1 MAMPQPQVPYL
12 PHRQMSRTMQY
23 ALNNDWS
30 APSLATTSL
39 TPLPPR
45 AQSEELLIRRESNDQ
60 TPDTNSDQDDSPETK
75 RPKPSRKKVPNK
87 SDGKTQCAGIT
98 RKGERCT
105 RQVKDEPWL
114 NVIDPDANAERFCF
128 QHLTEIQ
135 EPKGFYSQTTPR
147 QYVTFSGWYHKYEI
161 SGFLMGNADL

>member
-1 MAMPQPQVPYL
+1 MFVSSLCTFYSLLDALPEENYATLLVPRL
-12 PHRQMSRTMQY
+12 SF
-23 ALNNDWS
+23 
-30 APSLATTSL
+30 
-39 TPLPPR
+39 
-45 AQSEELLIRRESNDQ
+45 QSEHTIC
-60 TPDTNSDQDDSPETK
+60 PDISIHSDSPETK

-147 QYVTFSGWYHKYEI
+147 QYVTFSGWYHKYELI
-161 SGFLMGNADL
+161 GFLMGNANL